1 MPPKGSKKAAVAPPA
16 TPKAESGD
24 EAAPT
29 PGTEV
34 KKTPRKP
41 RAPPK
46 AFNQLSTAVGGASL
60 IDVTY
65 ENETLLSKE
74 LPKQGGHGHLVKFVA
89 PQPFELV
96 GSYMLENGLQAVILK
111 PSAPFPFMELP
122 AHVRNRILT
131 LNLTPTTKGR
141 IELTTDTKSGAVK
154 AKEYSKEFKDK
165 NFSTRTKHRAAV
177 AILNKQLAVE
187 ARQILYNF
195 KLRFDTTTTLLNF
208 LSQIGD
214 DARKAMSTIT
224 ITNYVKATAMPCM
237 NMLADCRNLT
247 KITIIGG
254 VGVNSTPQKAA
265 KNFFTESGRLLQA
278 IVHTASGDK
287 DAALNVVN
295 FGKKCFTMKEEDEM
309 VGWDDEN
316 IETFVEEV
324 TDKLK

>member
-1 MPPKGSKKAAVAPPA
+1 MRTQKKAAVAPPA
-16 TPKAESGD
+16 TPKADSGD
-24 EAAPT
+24 EAAVT
-29 PGTEV
+29 PGTGV

-46 AFNQLSTAVGGASL
+46 PFNQLSTSVSGAAL

-65 ENETLLSKE
+65 ENETVLSKE

-111 PSAPFPFMELP
+111 PSAPFPFMKLP
-122 AHVRNRILT
+122 AHTRKRILA
-131 LNLTPTTKGR
+131 LNLAPATKGR
-141 IELTTDTKSGAVK
+141 IEFTTDNKSGSVK
-154 AKEYSKEFKDK
+154 AKEYSKEFKD
-165 NFSTRTKHRAAV
+165 NEFCTHSKHRAAV
-177 AILNKQLAVE
+177 AILNKELAVE

-195 KLRFDTTTTLLNF
+195 RLRFDTTTTLLNF

-224 ITNYVKATAMPCM
+224 ITNYIKSTAMPCM
-237 NMLADCRNLT
+237 NMLADCRNLK

-278 IVHTASGDK
+278 IVNAADGDK
-287 DAALNVVN
+287 DAALDVVT
-295 FGKKCFTMKEEDEM
+295 FGKKCFTIKEEDDVVE
-309 VGWDDEN
+309 WDNEH
-316 IETFVEEV
+316 IEDFAEQI